1 MLEHPRSC
9 CRVPGATVGSQHPG
23 RLSLERKDDGKAKIL
38 AEDSADLGD
47 VPYRAVHLLCDLGEV

>member
-9 CRVPGATVGSQHPG
+9 CGVPGATAGCLYPG
-23 RLSLERKDDGKAKIL
+23 RLSFERKDEGEAKIL

-47 VPYRAVHLLCDLGEV
+47 VPYRAGH